1 MLFSGILPSITT
13 PFYRDGQVYYKKLEH
28 NVERYSRSP
37 VAGIMVLGSAGE
49 PPMLS
54 DDEKRSVLK
63 CAIES
68 AAPEKVMIAGA
79 SAESA
84 IETLGWTEYA
94 ASLGYDV
101 CSVRTPHYYKRQMQ
115 PLNLLGFYRFVADRS
130 PLPVVISNAP
140 HTTGYDIP
148 VEVVVELAG
157 HPNVAGIKESSG
169 SLEKLRAIAGLTRHI
184 HRAATVTERFEPAT
198 GRMLKVHPNKPA
210 SGLSGTLAD
219 AAGSSEAALV
229 PAEALAASASPNA
242 KPSSTAVEVIGKLRT
257 RQKDVGFQLMIGG
270 AQQLL
275 ESLQVGA
282 GGASLPFAAAAPGAC
297 FEIYA
302 AFKDGDTLLAEQKQ
316 QRITKAAARIVGEL
330 GIPGL
335 KYAMDLNGYY
345 GGNGRLPLLPL
356 DAETKLEI
364 ERLMA
369 DIRS

>member
-1 MLFSGILPSITT
+1 MLLSGILPPITT

-49 PPMLS
+49 PLMLS

-63 CAIES
+63 CALES
-68 AAPEKVMIAGA
+68 AAPEKVMIAGTG
-79 SAESA
+79 AESA
-84 IETLGWTEYA
+84 IETLRLTDYA
-94 ASLGYDV
+94 ATLGYDV
-101 CSVRTPHYYKRQMQ
+101 AIVRTPHYYKKQMQ
-115 PLNLLGFYRFVADRS
+115 PLNMLSFYRFVADRS
-130 PLPVVISNAP
+130 PLPVVIYNAP

-148 VEVVVELAG
+148 ADVVAELAE
-157 HPNVAGIKESSG
+157 HPNVIGIKESSG
-169 SLEKLRAIAGLTRHI
+169 SLEKLRTIAGRTLHI
-184 HRAATVTERFEPAT
+184 HRAVTVTERFEPVT
-198 GRMLKVHPNKPA
+198 GRMLKA
-210 SGLSGTLAD
+210 A
-219 AAGSSEAALV
+219 AAGSEVALV
-229 PAEALAASASPNA
+229 PAEALVASSSANA
-242 KPSSTAVEVIGKLRT
+242 KPSSTAVRVIGKLKT
-257 RQKDVGFQLMIGG
+257 RQKDAGFQIMIGS
-270 AQQLL
+270 AQQLH
-275 ESLQVGA
+275 ESFQAGA
-282 GGASLPFAAAAPGAC
+282 TGASLPFAGAAPGAC

-302 AFKDGDTLLAEQKQ
+302 AFRDGDIPLTEQKQ